1 MSEGPAEATAEGLVW
16 HYTDGHGLLS
26 IVRNHVLWATAS
38 GYLNDRDEVAL
49 GYRLLGAELDAR
61 AGSGDRFAR
70 RVLDEARRSGRDK
83 AAPSPSSFFILSA
96 AQDWDLLAMW
106 RCYGGAG
113 ESYALGLDPDVPLH
127 VLCDPSASALES
139 DGTTH
144 LLRQRK
150 WTAVQYGA
158 AGQRALARAVFDG
171 MDEELAMLEDRARRD
186 GRVTREAVL
195 DTLGETID
203 EIEQALAL
211 IKHEGFHD
219 EREVRHTTVLLHPDE
234 LAGWGGVVRYRPT
247 AYGMAPHLW
256 LTGGGPDE
264 TTASP
269 FTATPAPLP
278 VRAVAISPSPNG
290 AAAED
295 SLRAMLG
302 SHGYA
307 VEVRRSP
314 IPFRS

>member
-1 MSEGPAEATAEGLVW
+1 MSDVSTRAPSGDLVW
-16 HYTDGHGLLS
+16 HYTDGEGLLS
-26 IVRNHVLWATAS
+26 IVRNHALWATAS
-38 GYLNDRDEVAL
+38 GYLNDRDEVTL
-49 GYRLLGAELDAR
+49 GYRRLEAELDSR
-61 AGSGDRFAR
+61 AGSGDEFAR
-70 RVLDEARRSGRDK
+70 RVLDEARRSGRSQ
-83 AAPSPSSFFILSA
+83 AGPSPSSFFILSA
-96 AQDWDLLAMW
+96 AQHWDLLAMW
-106 RCYGGAG
+106 RGYGGAG
-113 ESYALGLDPDVPLH
+113 ESYAVGLDPEMPLH
-127 VLCDPSASALES
+127 VLCDPGAPPLVG

-144 LLRQRK
+144 LLRQRP
-150 WTAVQYGA
+150 WTAVQYGPE
-158 AGQRALARAVFDG
+158 GQNALARAVFDG
-171 MDEELAMLEDRARRD
+171 MEVELAALVDRVERE

-195 DTLGETID
+195 ETLGETID

-219 EREVRHTTVLLHPDE
+219 EREVRHSTVLLHPYE
-234 LAGWGGVVRYRPT
+234 LTGWGGVVRYRPT

-256 LTGGGPDE
+256 LTGGPDE

-302 SHGYA
+302 SHGYD
-307 VEVRRSP
+307 VEVHRSP